1 MKQQNPLS
9 LAALGGAGMSVIGTL
24 VVGFLLGWLAS
35 RTLHWDWAIPVG
47 IVLGFVAGIIS
58 MFRQLSNKM

>member
-1 MKQQNPLS
+1 MKRQNPPS
-9 LAALGGAGMSVIGTL
+9 LAALSSAGMSVIGTL

-47 IVLGFVAGIIS
+47 IVLGFVAGIVS
-58 MFRQLSNKM
+58 MFRQLASRM

>member
-9 LAALGGAGMSVIGTL
+9 LATLGSAGMSVIGTL
-24 VVGFLLGWLAS
+24 IVGFLLGWLAS

-47 IVLGFVAGIIS
+47 IVLGFVAGIVS
-58 MFRQLSNKM
+58 MFRQLSSKM